1 MVMIAPSE
9 TDYRVCVRS
18 SSSKITLLYTDVS
31 VSARALER
39 SHLCGP
45 TAGLI
50 QGEALAGVA
59 LLGQEL
65 SAPEE
70 TVTFRMKVDG
80 PLGGVLV
87 EADVKGNLRGFTR
100 TKVMN
105 DLDGMDEPDLAKAL
119 GKTAQY
125 EIIQS
130 APGRL
135 LSCGHGESQTADIT
149 CVLED
154 YFQKS
159 LQREVA
165 VEVSAL
171 GSGGYIDSARGL
183 SVECMPDG
191 DEGMYER
198 LLRYFDDETVA
209 DCLDDATPLPA
220 ICKILGF
227 DAPVY
232 SKPFPLRFAC
242 HCSPERVEGMIA
254 AMPADDLKDMIA
266 EGKPAEVY
274 CHFCGKGYTVGV
286 DRLQHILDEKKSK

>member
-1 MVMIAPSE
+1 MIEPSE
-9 TDYRVCVRS
+9 TDYRICVRS
-18 SSSKITLLYTDVS
+18 PSSKITLLYTDVS
-31 VSARALER
+31 VSARVLER

-80 PLGGVLV
+80 PLSGLLV
-87 EADVKGNLRGFTR
+87 EADVKGNLRGFTS

-105 DLDGMDEPDLAKAL
+105 DLDGMPEPDLARAL
-119 GKTAQY
+119 GRTAQY

-130 APGRL
+130 VPGRL

-191 DEGMYER
+191 DQDMYER

-209 DCLDDATPLPA
+209 DCLDNATPLQA
-220 ICKILGF
+220 ICKVLGF
-227 DAPVY
+227 DDAVY

-242 HCSPERVEGMIA
+242 HCSPKRVEGMIEA
-254 AMPADDLKDMIA
+254 LPVEDLRDMIA
-266 EGKPAEVY
+266 KGEPAEVY
-274 CHFCGKGYTVGV
+274 CHFCGKGYTVGL
-286 DRLQHILDEKKSK
+286 DRLQYILSQKQSR